1 MKWLN
6 NFSLIMRST
15 ITSLEEKVQD
25 PERMLHQL
33 IIDMEEELEK
43 IRNNVAGAIADEIQL
58 RQSAGRARAEVDQW
72 LERAGKALERAD
84 DNQAKAALE
93 QKLRCEQRADSLDA
107 EYNKQRQQV
116 LKLQDSVRDLED
128 KIRQARQKQTLL
140 QARLV
145 RAQSQQKINSA
156 LTSPTSRSAF
166 AQFSRLEQQVDREEA
181 LSQAYDRLE
190 GRDPDAEELQRQ
202 FEESERRDKLEAE
215 LAQLK
220 HRISGADKPGRQ

>member
-1 MKWLN
+1 
-6 NFSLIMRST
+6 MRST
-15 ITSLEEKVQD
+15 ITALEEKVQD

-33 IIDMEEELEK
+33 IIDMEEELDK
-43 IRNNVAGAIADEIQL
+43 VRTGVAGAIADEIQL
-58 RQSAGRARAEVDQW
+58 RRSAERARAEVEQW
-72 LERAGKALERAD
+72 LERATKALERGD
-84 DNQAKAALE
+84 DSQATAALE
-93 QKLRCEQRADSLDA
+93 QKLRCEQRADTLNG
-107 EYNKQRQQV
+107 EYEQQRRQV
-116 LKLQDSVRDLED
+116 LKLQDAVRDLED